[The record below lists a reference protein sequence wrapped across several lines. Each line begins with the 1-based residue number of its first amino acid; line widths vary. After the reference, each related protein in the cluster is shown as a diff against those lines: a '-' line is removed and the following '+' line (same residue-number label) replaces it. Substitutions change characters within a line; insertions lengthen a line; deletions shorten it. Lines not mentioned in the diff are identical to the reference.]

1 MAVWPHEYSFIR
13 YLAAKRAVDDCALN
27 RRVWDSLVN
36 AVSQVSLG
44 EPFRI
49 LEVGAGIGTMVE
61 RAWEWG
67 LLHGEVVYTALD
79 ADSAS
84 MAEARRRL
92 LHWAAGRGIA
102 ATGRGNGPLLFWD
115 EARRV
120 TVRLEAADLFDFAV
134 RGGDRPAWDLIMA
147 HAFLDLVHIPSTLPL
162 LFGLLRPAGLFYFTL
177 NFDGLTILE
186 PALDPSLDAQ
196 IEALYHETMD
206 KRVADG
212 RPSGDSR
219 SGRRLFGH
227 LAAAGAHILDA
238 GSSDWVVF
246 PHAGSYTADET
257 YFLHFIVHTI
267 YSALAGH
274 PALDPER
281 FSAWVE
287 QRHAQ
292 IERGELVYVAHQLD
306 FAGRGPASVKP
317 G

>member
-1 MAVWPHEYSFIR
+1 MAIRPHEYSFMR
-13 YLAAKRAVDDCALN
+13 YLAAKRAIDDRALN
-27 RRVWDSLVN
+27 RCVWGSLVN
-36 AVSQVSLG
+36 ALPPVSSG

-67 LLHGEVVYTALD
+67 LLQGEVVYTALD
-79 ADSAS
+79 ADPAS
-84 MAEARRRL
+84 VAEARRRL
-92 LHWAAGRGIA
+92 PRWAAGRGIA
-102 ATGRGNGPLLFWD
+102 VTGGEDGPLLFRD
-115 EARRV
+115 GTRQV
-120 TVRLEAADLFDFAV
+120 TVRLKAADFFDFAT
-134 RGGDRPAWDLIMA
+134 RDRDQPVWDLIIA
-147 HAFLDLVHIPSTLPL
+147 HAFLDLVDIPSTLPL

-177 NFDGLTILE
+177 NFDGLTIFE
-186 PALDPSLDAQ
+186 PALDPFLDAQ

-206 KRVADG
+206 RRVVDG

-246 PHAGSYTADET
+246 PRAGGYAADEA

-267 YSALAGH
+267 HSALTDH

-281 FSAWVE
+281 FSAWIE

-292 IERGELVYVAHQLD
+292 IERGELAYIAHQLD
-306 FAGRGPASVKP
+306 FVGRGPARR
-317 G
+317 